1 MNKAALQKNEIYNK
15 LLDLDE
21 KELGVI
27 GEYIDFMRHKKHLN
41 EKKKLIKLK
50 GILKNYHIDLA
61 DLKNLKKETWKH
73 LSEESLSE

>member
-1 MNKAALQKNEIYNK
+1 
-15 LLDLDE
+15 
-21 KELGVI
+21 
-27 GEYIDFMRHKKHLN
+27 MRHKKHLN